1 MSICVQ
7 RRRTADA
14 VTAIPARRAESYL
27 KSSPASNQ
35 QAYGTGSRQFTLA
48 GRLAPNRFLH
58 LALND
63 MVKSKFVSIYV
74 QICFP
79 TIALLAAGQK
89 RTTKIHLQCQDVSLT
104 FSF

>member
-14 VTAIPARRAESYL
+14 VTAIPAACRIL
-27 KSSPASNQ
+27 PKKLPCLHNQ

-48 GRLAPNRFLH
+48 GRLTPNRFLQ
-58 LALND
+58 LALNY
-63 MVKSKFVSIYV
+63 MVKRKSVIIYV

-89 RTTKIHLQCQDVSLT
+89 RTAKIHLQCQDVSLT